1 MGLVVFLNLV
11 ESNYFFK
18 HVDNY
23 FQSTIQRRRRTSQM
37 IDK

>member
-1 MGLVVFLNLV
+1 MGLVEFLNIV

-18 HVDNY
+18 QVDNY
-23 FQSTIQRRRRTSQM
+23 FQSTIQRRRRISQI